1 MKKILS
7 LFMLVMCVAVGANA
21 QITHTIENGVLTI
34 SGTGAMPDY
43 TVSVK
48 APWSGKSFTSVV
60 IKEGVTSIG
69 KYAFN
74 SAAGLAD
81 ITIPSSVNAIGDRAF
96 DKCTALKNVYWLGT
110 SKVTMTVDEVFYGLE
125 QDKINVYALS
135 LYNIFSGGWGFY
147 VGMGQLACNGNEILW
162 TLSQK
167 TGDLEVWSDGAVVDG
182 NFKGA
187 SDLELSVNTITL
199 KDGLSDVTL
208 VDDLLLS
215 GNSTNVL
222 LALNKPNKPTCVIP
236 STVESVGDYAFYGSK
251 MTTLVLYP
259 VSGPTLG
266 TSVFKDVTNLALEFK
281 TIYNKE
287 DAKTKYAEWFA
298 KYNFDENI
306 MIFGERPKSGTLES
320 GFVWEVNNGKLEI
333 SGSGILSATE
343 AEISNWNALDVTDVA
358 VGDAVTGISE
368 HTFYNLG
375 ATSFTIPASVTS
387 VGTNAFYGNGSAT
400 YNFNSNV
407 ALGASGISEYATLN
421 LVLADKVD
429 LAANVNTF
437 DKITLARAFAAN
449 SGGTL
454 ILPFEAVAPNGMKV
468 YELKKFSNKV
478 MQFEEVNTIA
488 ANTPYVWRS
497 TKNVSSI
504 SSLEKTTLN
513 HNDATTE
520 YAGTTVDDWTLYG
533 VLNSKTISAEKPG
546 VTSDLW
552 IYVGSTG
559 QFKNYD
565 AVKVA
570 PYRAYLKGWAYNEVF
585 SDAANNINA
594 SFPERSLSIEF
605 IDMDGTTS
613 IEEVIVDR
621 EGNISSAAE
630 DGAYYDLSG
639 RRVENPTT
647 GIYIVNGKKVLV
659 K

>member
-21 QITHTIENGVLTI
+21 QISYTIENGVLTI
-34 SGTGAMPDY
+34 AGTGTGTGEMPNY
-43 TVSVK
+43 AK
-48 APWSGKSFTSVV
+48 GGAPWYGQSFTTVV
-60 IKEGVTSIG
+60 IEAGVTSIG
-69 KYAFN
+69 NYAFQDCYNLECIYYYGNN
-74 SAAGLAD
+74 SSLITKKAQANSVFYGTNYEEIYIYTLPGVDSWYGLMGRNFYSEDNEVLWTLHGDTLSVKSNNAYSDGNFVMPAAFVDYLSEVLEIELDGANQLTVNNGLLLAD
-81 ITIPSSVNAIGDRAF
+81 GGSKLLLATDKAAITIPSAV
-96 DKCTALKNVYWLGT
+96 T
-110 SKVTMTVDEVFYGLE
+110 S
-125 QDKINVYALS
+125 I
-135 LYNIFSGGWGFY
+135 
-147 VGMGQLACNGNEILW
+147 
-162 TLSQK
+162 
-167 TGDLEVWSDGAVVDG
+167 
-182 NFKGA
+182 
-187 SDLELSVNTITL
+187 
-199 KDGLSDVTL
+199 
-208 VDDLLLS
+208 
-215 GNSTNVL
+215 
-222 LALNKPNKPTCVIP
+222 
-236 STVESVGDYAFYGSK
+236 GDYALYGAMS
-251 MTTLVLYP
+251 MTALHSLP
-259 VSGPTLG
+259 FSAPTLG
-266 TSVFKDVTNLALEFK
+266 DNVFYDENGYLFQNVDLYLTNLYELGSYSAWTNDYKFK
-281 TIYNKE
+281 SVNMGTPPTSGSWSASMTWE
-287 DAKTKYAEWFA
+287 T
-298 KYNFDENI
+298 
-306 MIFGERPKSGTLES
+306 SGTTLTIEGNGEIPNS
-320 GFVWEVNNGKLEI
+320 NKFVNDWKTLGVKTVVIKDGVTKI
-333 SGSGILSATE
+333 GSNVFAG
-343 AEISNWNALDVTDVA
+343 
-358 VGDAVTGISE
+358 
-368 HTFYNLG
+368 LG

-387 VGTNAFYGNGSAT
+387 VGTNAFYGNGSAM

-407 ALGASGISEYATLN
+407 ALGTSSISNNATLN

-454 ILPFEAVAPNGMKV
+454 ILPFDAVVPNGMKV

>member
-7 LFMLVMCVAVGANA
+7 LFMLVMCIAVGANA

-34 SGTGAMPDY
+34 AGTGTGAMPDY
-43 TVSVK
+43 TSAG
-48 APWSGKSFTSVV
+48 APWYGKTFNTVV
-60 IKEGVTSIG
+60 IEAGVTSIG
-69 KYAFN
+69 KNAFEDCYN
-74 SAAGLAD
+74 LK
-81 ITIPSSVNAIGDRAF
+81 TIYYYGTDKLVSTKTKAMSV
-96 DKCTALKNVYWLGT
+96 
-110 SKVTMTVDEVFYGLE
+110 
-125 QDKINVYALS
+125 
-135 LYNIFSGGWGFY
+135 FSGTNYAEIYIYTLPGVESWYDGLMGGNFY
-147 VGMGQLACNGNEILW
+147 SEGNEVLW
-162 TLSQK
+162 TLYDGTLCVKSNNAK
-167 TGDLEVWSDGAVVDG
+167 NNGNFVMPVDFVDYLSEITSIELDGADQLTVVDG
-182 NFKGA
+182 
-187 SDLELSVNTITL
+187 
-199 KDGLSDVTL
+199 
-208 VDDLLLS
+208 
-215 GNSTNVL
+215 VL
-222 LALNKPNKPTCVIP
+222 LAGNGTQLLLAADKERVVIP
-236 STVESVGDYAFYGSK
+236 ATVTSIGDYALYGAISMK
-251 MTTLVLYP
+251 ALRALPASEPDFGDHILYTENDYLDENEVVLYLPNSDDVYKYETLVNVYDFYNII
-259 VSGPTLG
+259 VGEISSSGSWKETSLTWRCADNTLTIEG
-266 TSVFKDVTNLALEFK
+266 VGEIPNGKDFVQTWTNLGVKDVIVMDGVTKIGSNVFANLK
-281 TIYNKE
+281 
-287 DAKTKYAEWFA
+287 
-298 KYNFDENI
+298 
-306 MIFGERPKSGTLES
+306 
-320 GFVWEVNNGKLEI
+320 
-333 SGSGILSATE
+333 
-343 AEISNWNALDVTDVA
+343 
-358 VGDAVTGISE
+358 
-368 HTFYNLG
+368 
-375 ATSFTIPASVTS
+375 ATSFTISESVM
-387 VGTNAFYGNGSAT
+387 VIGDNAFYGNGAAV
-400 YNFNSNV
+400 YNFKSNLD
-407 ALGASGISEYATLN
+407 LGNTNISSDATLN
-421 LVLADKVD
+421 LQLTDKVD

-454 ILPFEAVAPNGMKV
+454 ILPFEAVVPNGMKV
-468 YELKKFSNKV
+468 YQFKKFSNKV

-533 VLNSKTISAEKPG
+533 VLNSKTISAENPG

-639 RRVENPTT
+639 RPVENPTT

>member
-7 LFMLVMCVAVGANA
+7 LFMFVMCIAVSANA
-21 QITHTIENGVLTI
+21 QISWNVENGVLTI
-34 SGTGAMPDY
+34 SGTGSIPNYAEG
-43 TVSVK
+43 K
-48 APWSGKSFTSVV
+48 APWYGKKFSTVV
-60 IKEGVTSIG
+60 IEAGVTSIG
-69 KYAFN
+69 KNAFEDCYNLESIYYYGNN
-74 SAAGLAD
+74 SSL
-81 ITIPSSVNAIGDRAF
+81 ITKKVQANSVF
-96 DKCTALKNVYWLGT
+96 SGT
-110 SKVTMTVDEVFYGLE
+110 SYEEIYIYTLPGVESWYGLM
-125 QDKINVYALS
+125 
-135 LYNIFSGGWGFY
+135 GGNFY
-147 VGMGQLACNGNEILW
+147 SKGNEVLW
-162 TLSQK
+162 TLYDGTLCVKSNNAK
-167 TGDLEVWSDGAVVDG
+167 NNGNFVMPAAFVDYLSEITSIELDGADQLTVVDG
-182 NFKGA
+182 
-187 SDLELSVNTITL
+187 
-199 KDGLSDVTL
+199 
-208 VDDLLLS
+208 
-215 GNSTNVL
+215 VL
-222 LALNKPNKPTCVIP
+222 LAGNGTQLLLAADKEMVVIP
-236 STVESVGDYAFYGSK
+236 ATVKYIGDYALYGALS
-251 MTTLVLYP
+251 MTMLRALPAREPDFGDYILYTENDYLDENKVVLYLPNSDDANQYETLVNVYDFYRIE
-259 VSGPTLG
+259 LG
-266 TSVFKDVTNLALEFK
+266 
-281 TIYNKE
+281 
-287 DAKTKYAEWFA
+287 
-298 KYNFDENI
+298 
-306 MIFGERPKSGTLES
+306 
-320 GFVWEVNNGKLEI
+320 
-333 SGSGILSATE
+333 
-343 AEISNWNALDVTDVA
+343 EISNSGSWKETSLTWKCVDNTLTIEGVGEIPNGADFVQTWISLGVKDVIVMD
-358 VGDAVTGISE
+358 GVTKIGSNV
-368 HTFYNLG
+368 FANLK
-375 ATSFTIPASVTS
+375 ATSFTISKSVMAIDD
-387 VGTNAFYGNGSAT
+387 NAFYGNGAAV
-400 YNFNSNV
+400 YNFKSNLD
-407 ALGASGISEYATLN
+407 LGNTNISKYATLN
-421 LVLADKVD
+421 LQLTDKVD

-437 DKITLARAFAAN
+437 DKVTLNRTFAAN

-454 ILPFEAVAPNGMKV
+454 ILPFEAVVPNGMKV
-468 YELKKFSNKV
+468 YEFKKFSNKV

-647 GIYIVNGKKVLV
+647 GIYIVNGKKVFV

>member
-7 LFMLVMCVAVGANA
+7 LFMLVMCIAVGANA
-21 QITHTIENGVLTI
+21 QITHTISNGVLTI
-34 SGTGAMPDY
+34 SGTGAGEMPNY
-43 TVSVK
+43 AK
-48 APWSGKSFTSVV
+48 GGAPWYGQSFTTVV
-60 IKEGVTSIG
+60 IEAGVTSIG
-69 KYAFN
+69 NYAFQDCYNLECIYYYGNN
-74 SAAGLAD
+74 SSLITKKAQANSVFYGTNYEEIYIYTLPGVDSWYGLMGRNFYSENNEVLWTLHDDTLSVKSNNAYSDGNFVMPAAFVDYLSEVLEIELDGANQLTVNNGLLLAD
-81 ITIPSSVNAIGDRAF
+81 GGSKLLLATDKAAITIPSAV
-96 DKCTALKNVYWLGT
+96 T
-110 SKVTMTVDEVFYGLE
+110 S
-125 QDKINVYALS
+125 I
-135 LYNIFSGGWGFY
+135 
-147 VGMGQLACNGNEILW
+147 
-162 TLSQK
+162 
-167 TGDLEVWSDGAVVDG
+167 
-182 NFKGA
+182 
-187 SDLELSVNTITL
+187 
-199 KDGLSDVTL
+199 
-208 VDDLLLS
+208 
-215 GNSTNVL
+215 
-222 LALNKPNKPTCVIP
+222 
-236 STVESVGDYAFYGSK
+236 GDYALYGAMS
-251 MTTLVLYP
+251 MTALHSLPLYA
-259 VSGPTLG
+259 PTLG
-266 TSVFKDVTNLALEFK
+266 DNVFYDENGYLFQNVDLYLTNLYELGSYSAWTNDYKFK
-281 TIYNKE
+281 SV
-287 DAKTKYAEWFA
+287 
-298 KYNFDENI
+298 NI
-306 MIFGERPKSGTLES
+306 GTPPTSGSWSASMTWETSGTTLTIEGNGEIPNS
-320 GFVWEVNNGKLEI
+320 NKFVNDWKALGVKTVVIKDGVTKI
-333 SGSGILSATE
+333 GS
-343 AEISNWNALDVTDVA
+343 NVF
-358 VGDAVTGISE
+358 VG
-368 HTFYNLG
+368 LG

-387 VGTNAFYGNGSAT
+387 VGTDAFYGNGSAM

-407 ALGASGISEYATLN
+407 ALGTSGISNNATLN

-454 ILPFEAVAPNGMKV
+454 ILPFEAVVPNGMKV

-478 MQFEEVNTIA
+478 MQFEELNTIA

>member
-7 LFMLVMCVAVGANA
+7 LFMFVMCIAVSANA
-21 QITHTIENGVLTI
+21 QSGTTENGLSWKVENRVLTI
-34 SGTGAMPDY
+34 TGSGAIKDNE
-43 TVSVK
+43 
-48 APWSGKSFTSVV
+48 APWGTKFSTV
-60 IKEGVTSIG
+60 IIGEGVTSLG
-69 KYAFN
+69 KNAFEDCYN
-74 SAAGLAD
+74 LK
-81 ITIPSSVNAIGDRAF
+81 TIYYYGTDKLVSTKTKALSVFSGIDYKEILLYTLPG
-96 DKCTALKNVYWLGT
+96 VESW
-110 SKVTMTVDEVFYGLE
+110 YGLM
-125 QDKINVYALS
+125 
-135 LYNIFSGGWGFY
+135 GGNFY
-147 VGMGQLACNGNEILW
+147 SKGNEVLW
-162 TLSQK
+162 TLYDGTLCVKSNNAK
-167 TGDLEVWSDGAVVDG
+167 NNGNFVMPAAFVDYLSEITSIELDGADQLTVVDG
-182 NFKGA
+182 
-187 SDLELSVNTITL
+187 
-199 KDGLSDVTL
+199 
-208 VDDLLLS
+208 
-215 GNSTNVL
+215 VL
-222 LALNKPNKPTCVIP
+222 LAGNGTQLLLAADKEMVVIP
-236 STVESVGDYAFYGSK
+236 ATVKYIGDYALYGALS
-251 MTTLVLYP
+251 MTMLRALPAREPDFGDYILYTENDYLDENKVVLYLPNSDDANQYETLVNVYDFYRIE
-259 VSGPTLG
+259 LG
-266 TSVFKDVTNLALEFK
+266 
-281 TIYNKE
+281 
-287 DAKTKYAEWFA
+287 
-298 KYNFDENI
+298 
-306 MIFGERPKSGTLES
+306 
-320 GFVWEVNNGKLEI
+320 
-333 SGSGILSATE
+333 
-343 AEISNWNALDVTDVA
+343 EISNSGSWKETSLTWKCVDNTLTIEGVGEIPNGADFVQTWISLGVKDVIVMD
-358 VGDAVTGISE
+358 GVTKIGSNV
-368 HTFYNLG
+368 FANLK
-375 ATSFTIPASVTS
+375 ATSFTISKSVMAIDD
-387 VGTNAFYGNGSAT
+387 NAFYGNGAAV
-400 YNFNSNV
+400 YNFKSNLD
-407 ALGASGISEYATLN
+407 LGNTNISKYATLN
-421 LVLADKVD
+421 LQLTDKVD

-437 DKITLARAFAAN
+437 DKVTLNRTFAAN

-454 ILPFEAVAPNGMKV
+454 ILPFEAVVPNGMKV
-468 YELKKFSNKV
+468 YEFKKFSNKV

>member
-7 LFMLVMCVAVGANA
+7 LFMFVMCIAVSANA
-21 QITHTIENGVLTI
+21 QISWNIENGVLTI
-34 SGTGAMPDY
+34 SGTGSIPNYAEG
-43 TVSVK
+43 K
-48 APWSGKSFTSVV
+48 APWYGKSFTTVV
-60 IKEGVTSIG
+60 LEAGVTSLGKNAFEDCYNLKTIYYYGTDKLVSTKAKAMSVFSGIG
-69 KYAFN
+69 YEEIF
-74 SAAGLAD
+74 LY
-81 ITIPSSVNAIGDRAF
+81 TLPSVEH
-96 DKCTALKNVYWLGT
+96 W
-110 SKVTMTVDEVFYGLE
+110 YGLM
-125 QDKINVYALS
+125 
-135 LYNIFSGGWGFY
+135 GGNFY
-147 VGMGQLACNGNEILW
+147 SEGNEVLW
-162 TLSQK
+162 TLYDGTLCVKSNNAK
-167 TGDLEVWSDGAVVDG
+167 NNGNFVMPVVFVDYLSEITSIELDGADQLTVVDG
-182 NFKGA
+182 
-187 SDLELSVNTITL
+187 
-199 KDGLSDVTL
+199 
-208 VDDLLLS
+208 
-215 GNSTNVL
+215 VL
-222 LALNKPNKPTCVIP
+222 LAGNGTQLLLAADKEMVVIP
-236 STVESVGDYAFYGSK
+236 ATVKYIGDYALYGALS
-251 MTTLVLYP
+251 MTALRALPASEPDFGDYILYTEDDYLDENKVVLYLPNSDDVYKYETLVHVYDFYNII
-259 VSGPTLG
+259 VGEISSSGSWKETSLTWKCADNTLTIEG
-266 TSVFKDVTNLALEFK
+266 VGEIPNGKDFVQTWTNLGVKDVIVMDGVTKVGSNVFANLK
-281 TIYNKE
+281 
-287 DAKTKYAEWFA
+287 
-298 KYNFDENI
+298 
-306 MIFGERPKSGTLES
+306 
-320 GFVWEVNNGKLEI
+320 
-333 SGSGILSATE
+333 
-343 AEISNWNALDVTDVA
+343 
-358 VGDAVTGISE
+358 
-368 HTFYNLG
+368 
-375 ATSFTIPASVTS
+375 ATSFTISESVMAI
-387 VGTNAFYGNGSAT
+387 GDNAFYGNGAAV
-400 YNFNSNV
+400 YNFKSNLD
-407 ALGASGISEYATLN
+407 LGNTNISKDATLN
-421 LVLADKVD
+421 LQLTDKVD

-454 ILPFEAVAPNGMKV
+454 ILPFKAVAPNGMKV
-468 YELKKFSNKV
+468 YEFKKFSNKV